1 MRSVAARVFERDDN
15 PHGPGRCWHCGQR
28 LRREHRRQGLAG
40 AWHVDHW
47 PVRKSDIESQWLWG
61 VRRVN
66 DETNLVPACAPC
78 NTSHRWERRRWYWG
92 GHSQCP
98 CTAPAVVVALL
109 LLTGMSWMLLLARI
123 IV

>member
-47 PVRKSDIESQWLWG
+47 PVRQSDIHHQWLWG
-61 VRRVN
+61 VRDVH
-66 DETNLVPACAPC
+66 DESNLVPACAPC
-78 NTSHRWERRRWYWG
+78 NTSHRWERRAWYWG
-92 GHSQCP
+92 GASQCP
-98 CTAPAVVVALL
+98 CRASWAAAAAAGLL
-109 LLTGMSWMLLLARI
+109 LLLAAAARLGA
-123 IV
+123 